1 MEPISLLLAALA
13 VGGQAVAG
21 EVIADVYEN
30 LKGYVKRKFV
40 GDPEAEMA
48 LAKHAEKPE
57 VWEAPLREALVRHGA
72 DKDEEIIT
80 AAQQVMTHVN
90 PQQAATG
97 KYNTQITGDVKGLVQ
112 GDNAR
117 VNMSFGDEGDNK

>member
-21 EVIADVYEN
+21 EVVADAYDS
-30 LKGYVKRKFV
+30 LKGFVKRKFA
-40 GDPEAEMA
+40 GDTEAEMV
-48 LAKHAEKPE
+48 LARHETQPE
-57 VWEAPLREALVRHGA
+57 IWETPLREALVRHGA

-80 AAQQVMTHVN
+80 AAHQVMTHVN
-90 PQQAATG
+90 PQQASTG
-97 KYNTQITGDVKGLVQ
+97 KYNTQIAGDVKGLVQ

-117 VNMSFGDEGDNK
+117 VNMSFGDEGDDK

>member
-21 EVIADVYEN
+21 EVIADAYEN

-40 GDPEAEMA
+40 GDPEAEMV
-48 LAKHAEKPE
+48 LAQHAEQPE
-57 VWEAPLREALVRHGA
+57 IWEAPLREALVRHGA

-97 KYNTQITGDVKGLVQ
+97 KYNTQITGDVKGIVQ

-117 VNMSFGDEGDNK
+117 VNMSFGDEGESK

>member
-21 EVIADVYEN
+21 EVIADAYIN
-30 LKGYVKRKFV
+30 FKGYVKRKFV
-40 GDPEAEMA
+40 GDPEAELI
-48 LAKHAEKPE
+48 LARHEEQPE
-57 VWEAPLREALVRHGA
+57 IWEAPLREALVRHGA

-97 KYNTQITGDVKGLVQ
+97 KYNTQIAGDVKGLVQ
-112 GDNAR
+112 GDNAQ
-117 VNMSFGDEGDNK
+117 VNMSFGDEGDSK